1 MGNNRIKRFVSVL
14 ISMLLV
20 FAQII
25 SVAGCKGKD
34 EDGVKRVSRDSTWFN
49 AKVTGL
55 DGKYKNKK
63 MDSFY
68 CDFLGVYKDGVLIRS
83 EGVIDIL
90 NQKSDPDN
98 QFDNIDYY
106 SFSGDLISSFDAR
119 ELLLDKEIDDVIICD
134 TEVVF
139 RMHKN
144 VLLEG
149 EKESKRYLLS
159 IDPETG
165 TVGELKEIEGVPAG
179 TFNGLDENGTFY
191 EGTWVIGDYSVSRYS
206 SRRSASF
213 IISKNGKSRIV
224 DLSQDPQFSEV
235 SISDYIIVSETEIL
249 LVNFSDKAAF
259 ISLNLETGEV
269 KNKDEDYKWLRKI
282 KYFTR
287 LSSFGGKTYVKDAYG
302 VKYINFASKELTEV
316 LSFNDCSVNR
326 IDLTQSDLLYV
337 KDERFVFAR
346 KTSDEELFSEDH
358 RKTKDVPEIIILERA
373 DKNPNAGRII
383 LSAGTV
389 GSFYLEYSICEAV
402 RVFNETNKKYYVQL
416 ENKLNILDYV
426 DYSNADNNDAVNG
439 IFYSGSS
446 ELSNQ
451 LATDMLSGDGPD
463 IVLYAGDYRQIH
475 SEEYL
480 VDLNRYV
487 KGNNGINEAD
497 YFSNVIDAAKVD
509 DKLLFI
515 PMDFSVKGILTDR
528 SNVRDGQTGFT
539 FDEYVK
545 FVSEACNGGNPL
557 SGTQLEVLTTLYSY
571 ADDSCINGKTVNFDN
586 ESFRAV
592 CDYVKNNVNDKSFN
606 ISQDADEAYYSGL
619 DDLLSRNGL
628 KAKNLTLLGY
638 PSADGRGPLID
649 IGISIGISA
658 SAPSSVADG
667 AWEFIKVCLSDDVQN
682 TIGKSVSNPL
692 SIKACESLSKNT
704 IESFNKANPSTKI
717 DESIIESYKK
727 VLMSGSLIDN
737 TDPAVLIVIR
747 EEVPP
752 YFVDQKSLDDIL
764 PIVNNR
770 VKTILSERS

>member
-165 TVGELKEIEGVPAG
+165 TVGV
-179 TFNGLDENGTFY
+179 NGLDENGTFY

-269 KNKDEDYKWLRKI
+269 KNKDEEYKWLKKI

>member
-149 EKESKRYLLS
+149 EKESKRYQLS

-165 TVGELKEIEGVPAG
+165 TVGGLKEIEGVPAG
-179 TFNGLDENGTFY
+179 TFSGLDENGTFY

-213 IISKNGKSRIV
+213 IISKNGKSKIV

-269 KNKDEDYKWLRKI
+269 KNKDEDYKWLKKI

-358 RKTKDVPEIIILERA
+358 RKT
-373 DKNPNAGRII
+373 
-383 LSAGTV
+383 
-389 GSFYLEYSICEAV
+389 
-402 RVFNETNKKYYVQL
+402 
-416 ENKLNILDYV
+416 
-426 DYSNADNNDAVNG
+426 
-439 IFYSGSS
+439 
-446 ELSNQ
+446 
-451 LATDMLSGDGPD
+451 
-463 IVLYAGDYRQIH
+463 
-475 SEEYL
+475 
-480 VDLNRYV
+480 
-487 KGNNGINEAD
+487 
-497 YFSNVIDAAKVD
+497 
-509 DKLLFI
+509 
-515 PMDFSVKGILTDR
+515 
-528 SNVRDGQTGFT
+528 
-539 FDEYVK
+539 
-545 FVSEACNGGNPL
+545 
-557 SGTQLEVLTTLYSY
+557 
-571 ADDSCINGKTVNFDN
+571 
-586 ESFRAV
+586 
-592 CDYVKNNVNDKSFN
+592 
-606 ISQDADEAYYSGL
+606 
-619 DDLLSRNGL
+619 
-628 KAKNLTLLGY
+628 
-638 PSADGRGPLID
+638 
-649 IGISIGISA
+649 
-658 SAPSSVADG
+658 
-667 AWEFIKVCLSDDVQN
+667 
-682 TIGKSVSNPL
+682 
-692 SIKACESLSKNT
+692 
-704 IESFNKANPSTKI
+704 
-717 DESIIESYKK
+717 
-727 VLMSGSLIDN
+727 
-737 TDPAVLIVIR
+737 
-747 EEVPP
+747 
-752 YFVDQKSLDDIL
+752 
-764 PIVNNR
+764 
-770 VKTILSERS
+770 

>member
-149 EKESKRYLLS
+149 EKESKRYQLS

-179 TFNGLDENGTFY
+179 TFSGLDENGTFY

-206 SRRSASF
+206 LRRSASF
-213 IISKNGKSRIV
+213 IISKNGKSKIV
-224 DLSQDPQFSEV
+224 DLSRDPQFSEV
-235 SISDYIIVSETEIL
+235 SISDYII
-249 LVNFSDKAAF
+249 NFSDKAAF

-269 KNKDEDYKWLRKI
+269 KNKDEEYKWLKKI

-487 KGNNGINEAD
+487 KSNNGINEAD

>member
-302 VKYINFASKELTEV
+302 VKYINFASK
-316 LSFNDCSVNR
+316 R
-326 IDLTQSDLLYV
+326 ID
-337 KDERFVFAR
+337 RGF
-346 KTSDEELFSEDH
+346 
-358 RKTKDVPEIIILERA
+358 
-373 DKNPNAGRII
+373 
-383 LSAGTV
+383 
-389 GSFYLEYSICEAV
+389 
-402 RVFNETNKKYYVQL
+402 
-416 ENKLNILDYV
+416 
-426 DYSNADNNDAVNG
+426 
-439 IFYSGSS
+439 IF
-446 ELSNQ
+446 
-451 LATDMLSGDGPD
+451 
-463 IVLYAGDYRQIH
+463 
-475 SEEYL
+475 
-480 VDLNRYV
+480 
-487 KGNNGINEAD
+487 
-497 YFSNVIDAAKVD
+497 
-509 DKLLFI
+509 
-515 PMDFSVKGILTDR
+515 
-528 SNVRDGQTGFT
+528 
-539 FDEYVK
+539 
-545 FVSEACNGGNPL
+545 
-557 SGTQLEVLTTLYSY
+557 
-571 ADDSCINGKTVNFDN
+571 
-586 ESFRAV
+586 
-592 CDYVKNNVNDKSFN
+592 
-606 ISQDADEAYYSGL
+606 
-619 DDLLSRNGL
+619 
-628 KAKNLTLLGY
+628 
-638 PSADGRGPLID
+638 
-649 IGISIGISA
+649 
-658 SAPSSVADG
+658 
-667 AWEFIKVCLSDDVQN
+667 
-682 TIGKSVSNPL
+682 
-692 SIKACESLSKNT
+692 
-704 IESFNKANPSTKI
+704 
-717 DESIIESYKK
+717 
-727 VLMSGSLIDN
+727 
-737 TDPAVLIVIR
+737 
-747 EEVPP
+747 
-752 YFVDQKSLDDIL
+752 
-764 PIVNNR
+764 
-770 VKTILSERS
+770 